1 MASWTHGETPPPR
14 PLQSVE
20 VAPRSSSLW
29 TAVDGLV
36 DRAPRIS
43 DLTFHG
49 LHLLAARRYRQTGR
63 LVPRDVATAERA
75 SAVLTIVVPAVLE
88 QIRRAYGRT
97 IVLMKGP
104 EAASYYPDPALRP
117 FRDLDL
123 LVPDADEA
131 QQELLAAGFVTAGS
145 PEPYVDLHHLQPL
158 QWPGAPLLIEVHDRP
173 KWPAGLPLP
182 SRAELLA
189 SAVAGSTGVPGI
201 LAPAPELHA
210 MVIAAH
216 SWAHA
221 PLGRLVHLVDLKA
234 VTATLD
240 RHVLDQTAASLGM
253 RRVWRA
259 SIGAADA
266 LFDDGPSTWPLRLWA
281 RNLPAA
287 REPTVLE
294 SHLGRWLPPW
304 LALSPRAA
312 LRANVVTISREVTPR
327 NEAWSRKLRRTLYAF
342 RNAAQ
347 RRSDHDR
354 AFGEERP

>member
-1 MASWTHGETPPPR
+1 MASWAHGETPAPR
-14 PLQSVE
+14 PLRSVKTE
-20 VAPRSSSLW
+20 PPASDLW
-29 TAVDGLV
+29 DAVDGLV

-43 DLTFHG
+43 DLSFHG

-63 LVPRDVATAERA
+63 LVPRDLTSAERA
-75 SAVLTIVVPAVLE
+75 SAVLTIVAPLVLQ
-88 QIRRAYGRT
+88 QIRRAYDRT

-104 EAASYYPDPALRP
+104 EAASFYPDAALRP

-123 LVPDADEA
+123 LVPDAEEA
-131 QQELLAAGFVTAGS
+131 QRALLAAGFVTAGS
-145 PEPYVDLHHLQPL
+145 AEPYVDLHHLQPL

-201 LAPAPELHA
+201 LALPPELHA

-221 PLGRLVHLVDLKA
+221 PLGRLVHLVDLAA

-240 RHVLDQTAASLGM
+240 RDSLDRTAASLGM

-259 SIGAADA
+259 SIGVVDA
-266 LFDDGPSTWPLRLWA
+266 LFDDGRSTWPLRLWA
-281 RNLPAA
+281 RNLRAV

-294 SHLGRWLPPW
+294 THLARWLPPW
-304 LALSPRAA
+304 SGLSPRAA
-312 LRANVVTISREVTPR
+312 LRANAVTISRELAPR
-327 NEAWSRKLRRTLYAF
+327 NEPWSRKLRRTLHAF
-342 RNAAQ
+342 RNATQ
-347 RRSDHDR
+347 RRSDHNR
-354 AFGEERP
+354 ALGEEGR